1 MFLHVTAGQKA
12 ELRLW
17 EQELPVGHG
26 GPLGVGVDG
35 AGSAATLA
43 VSLKLYLT
51 GLGGA
56 RTWP

>member
-1 MFLHVTAGQKA
+1 MTAGQKA